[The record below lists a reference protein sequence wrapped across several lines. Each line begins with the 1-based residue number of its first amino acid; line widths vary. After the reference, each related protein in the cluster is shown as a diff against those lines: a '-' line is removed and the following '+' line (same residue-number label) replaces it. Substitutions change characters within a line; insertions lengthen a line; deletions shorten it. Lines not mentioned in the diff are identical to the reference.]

1 MYCFGASKPVISSRR
16 FQLYVIVL
24 GVSMLAI
31 QLEEVNGQTRR
42 CGRLKSIANGS
53 HTYINRNGKKL
64 ARFSCDPGYELDGGR
79 ATVACNGRKWIDPI
93 PFCYAKTCEPLALH
107 PNLMYELKTPG
118 GLLQALRC
126 YPGYTFK
133 GSTTIFCDGHQWN
146 ASSPFC
152 RARFYDLP
160 YTCTFENNDC
170 YWDQDPQATFR
181 WLKHSGSTPTPG
193 TGPNKD
199 HTGIPNGHYLY
210 VETSS
215 EGSSYRKANLY
226 SPMLMGDPGFP
237 AGQLRCFNFW
247 YHMRGATTGN
257 LSVLIRF
264 DKYTLEEAI
273 LVHRVESAQGN
284 DWLKFQTTLPIT
296 KLDYQIIL
304 QSEPA
309 VGIEGDTALDDIA
322 ILPKCIKPGEADVN
336 IIDKIPVE
344 FLLTEEATT
353 MTPET
358 ITTSVM
364 STMATPGVV
373 KNGVTTIPTII
384 TTADAVT
391 IELTSIIP
399 GAADNATESDD
410 SILHIVEYAFNPFY
424 GGDEVSASPVGADRS
439 STLEPRSSTSIEPV
453 ASTKAPPL
461 VTYSSPTGVTSVLA
475 NVSSVSH
482 GSTSS
487 LNITTKSFLAFFTRK
502 PSAIT
507 EASASSTSLE
517 KFDNFTTNAN
527 ATAAMV
533 TSSAKLRHL
542 NIARAPTRP
551 KLAVPL
557 PAPPPSMHADNEKF
571 HSPLL
576 TASLACLAL
585 ILATIIGSVCVVVI
599 VRRNRGD
606 SFFILT
612 NSEPELVMDYM
623 TPRPNPEGMIEP
635 IRPEHI
641 ARNSRILSSHTKLFP
656 PTAL

>member
-199 HTGIPNGHYLY
+199 HTGIP
-210 VETSS
+210 
-215 EGSSYRKANLY
+215 R
-226 SPMLMGDPGFP
+226 
-237 AGQLRCFNFW
+237 
-247 YHMRGATTGN
+247 N

>member
-199 HTGIPNGHYLY
+199 HTGIP
-210 VETSS
+210 
-215 EGSSYRKANLY
+215 R
-226 SPMLMGDPGFP
+226 
-237 AGQLRCFNFW
+237 
-247 YHMRGATTGN
+247 N

-551 KLAVPL
+551 KLAAPL